1 MAEKKK
7 NFEESMHRIEEIVSL
22 LERGDAKLEESIA
35 LFDEGTKLIQG
46 CSGLLDKAEQK
57 VQKLLITDEKAAAE
71 VPFDEG

>member
-7 NFEESMHRIEEIVSL
+7 SFEESMRRIEEIVAL
-22 LERGDAKLEESIA
+22 LERGDVKLEESIA

-57 VQKLLITDEKAAAE
+57 VKKLLITEETEASE